1 MGGTRVPSSS
11 GRPRGGIAKHH
22 VFVWNFAVTAVS
34 IPRISGN
41 GGRRHAG
48 PSSEKITMTRKPSR
62 QIIALASAAVLA
74 LVWYVAPSMAAE
86 DAVVIPPP
94 SADVAPADGLKT
106 FVLAG
111 GCFWG
116 VQGVYQHT
124 RGVTKAVSGYA
135 GGKASTASYE
145 IVGSGTTGHAEA
157 VQITYDP
164 KQVSLGKLLQI
175 YFSVAHDPT
184 QLNRQGPDVGTQYRS
199 TVFTS
204 DPQEKKVVEAYIAQL
219 NDAKVYRKKIATTLE
234 PLQGFYPAEDYH
246 QDYLTLHP
254 NQPYIAF
261 NDIPKIENLKK
272 IFTGN
277 YRDKPVLVRDAK
289 AATN

>member
-1 MGGTRVPSSS
+1 MDRTQFR
-11 GRPRGGIAKHH
+11 R
-22 VFVWNFAVTAVS
+22 TALALS
-34 IPRISGN
+34 A
-41 GGRRHAG
+41 AG
-48 PSSEKITMTRKPSR
+48 LLALGWFTAPSR
-62 QIIALASAAVLA
+62 
-74 LVWYVAPSMAAE
+74 AAE
-86 DAVVIPPP
+86 DAVIIPPP
-94 SADVAPADGLKT
+94 SADVAPAGGLKT

-124 RGVTKAVSGYA
+124 KGVTKAVSGYA
-135 GGKASTASYE
+135 GGKAATAQYE
-145 IVGSGTTGHAEA
+145 MVGSGMTGHAEA

-219 NDAKVYRKKIATTLE
+219 NNAKVYPKKIATTLE

-272 IFTGN
+272 IFAEN